1 MFNGNVEA
9 EKKHFLDLLSVVYSN
24 RENLSE
30 DFIETI
36 LVVGESINKLKPDED
51 IGYIVARF
59 EMSLAL
65 EANRLTANK
74 LKFPIGYNELFK
86 FVSKSKVT
94 HKTAFTGLI
103 NIM

>member
-9 EKKHFLDLLSVVYSN
+9 KKKHFLDLLSVVYSN

-36 LVVGESINKLKPDED
+36 LVVGESINKLNPDED
-51 IGYIVARF
+51 IDAIAYRF
-59 EMSLAL
+59 RKHLAL

-74 LKFPIGYNELFK
+74 LKFPISYNELFK
-86 FVSKSKVT
+86 FALRV
-94 HKTAFTGLI
+94 
-103 NIM
+103 